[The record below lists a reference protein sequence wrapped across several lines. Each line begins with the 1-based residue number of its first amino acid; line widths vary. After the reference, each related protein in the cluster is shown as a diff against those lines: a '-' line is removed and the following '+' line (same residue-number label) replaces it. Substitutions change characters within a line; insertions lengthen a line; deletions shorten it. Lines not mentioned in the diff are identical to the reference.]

1 MMDDKARLL
10 TAAQLSRKAIIYVRQ
25 STLRQTQENTESTRR
40 QYDLREKALRL
51 GWSAESILVID
62 TDQGQSGASAEGR
75 EGFQQLVS
83 RVGLGEVGC
92 VLGLEVSRLARNSS
106 DWHRLLELCALTE
119 TWICDEDGLY
129 DPRAFND
136 RLLLG
141 LKGAMSEA
149 ELHVLKARLRGGV
162 LNKARRGELKMPI
175 PVGFVYAPDERVVL
189 DPDAD
194 VQKTIRLLFETF
206 RSTGSACQTVQ
217 RFQKEGLL
225 FPSRI
230 LAGPQKGTL
239 VWLPLKTHR
248 VLQILHNPVYTG
260 AFVYGRRRSMRLP
273 NGKTRSQLRP
283 EDQWVACFPEAHPGY
298 IAWEDYRQNLA
309 RLRENAQAQGEER
322 RRGPARE
329 GAALLQGLGVCG
341 RCGKRMTV
349 RYEAASPTIYP
360 VYLCQRDAIEEGTG
374 RHCQRVAG
382 TRIDKLVG
390 ERVLAHLTP
399 RTIETVLAVQ
409 EEIRTRAEEVVELY
423 RKKVERARYE
433 TRQAEARY
441 RHVDPSNRLVA
452 ATLEA
457 DWNNA
462 LVALSQA
469 QEELLAK
476 ETEKAAQVDTQT
488 AEALLAL
495 PDLFGRLWNDTETQ
509 ARERKRW
516 LRFLVEDVTLVSGED
531 IVIGLRFRGGLT
543 EEHRLPLPLPIGLL
557 RKTEDEVVRIVDAL
571 LDEKHEGEV
580 VAALKEQG
588 IVTQAGKSFSLARL
602 QALRYAYNLKSH
614 RERRRDQGWQTDE
627 EVARKCHVTPQTLR
641 IWARKEFIPSEVVDR
656 KGTRLFPP
664 DLEDFPVKHAQK
676 GVKSR
681 EKSKLASHNSHE
693 V

>member
-1 MMDDKARLL
+1 MEEKARLL
-10 TAAQLSRKAIIYVRQ
+10 TAAQLSRKAVIYVRQ

-40 QYDLREKALRL
+40 QYDLRERAIRL
-51 GWSAESILVID
+51 GWTTESIVVVD
-62 TDQGQSGASAEGR
+62 TDQGQSGASSEGR

-83 RVGLGEVGC
+83 WVGLGEVGC

-106 DWHRLLELCALTE
+106 DWHRLLELCSLTE

-149 ELHVLKARLRGGV
+149 ELHVLKARLRGGI
-162 LNKARRGELKMPI
+162 LNKAQRGELKMPV
-175 PVGFVYAPDERVVL
+175 PTGFVYTPDERAVL
-189 DPDAD
+189 DPDAE
-194 VQKTIRLLFETF
+194 VQKSIRLLFETF

-225 FPSRI
+225 FPSRL

-239 VWLPLKTHR
+239 VWLPLRTHR
-248 VLQILHNPVYTG
+248 VLQILHNPVYAG
-260 AFVYGRRRSMRLP
+260 AFVYGRRRGMRLP
-273 NGKTRSQLRP
+273 NGKIRSQLRP
-283 EDQWVACFPEAHPGY
+283 EDQWISCFPEAHPGY
-298 IAWEDYRQNLA
+298 ITWEDYRQNLA
-309 RLRENAQAQGEER
+309 RLRENARARGSER

-329 GAALLQGLGVCG
+329 GMALLQGLAVCG
-341 RCGKRMTV
+341 RCGRRMTV

-360 VYLCQRDAIEEGTG
+360 IYMCQREAIEEGSG

-390 ERVLAHLTP
+390 ERVLALLTP
-399 RTIETVLAVQ
+399 RTVETVLAIQ
-409 EEIRTRAEEVVELY
+409 EEIRTRAEEVVALF

-433 TRQAEARY
+433 AQTAEARY

-457 DWNNA
+457 DWNA
-462 LVALSQA
+462 SLQTLSQA

-476 ETEKAAQVDTQT
+476 ETEKAVQVETQT

-495 PDLFGRLWNDTETQ
+495 PDLFGRLWHNEETSS
-509 ARERKRW
+509 RERKRW
-516 LRFLVEDVTLVSGED
+516 LRWLVEDVTLLSGAD
-531 IVIGLRFRGGLT
+531 IMVGIRFRGGLT

-557 RKTEDEVVRIVDAL
+557 RKTEAEIVRLVDAL
-571 LDEKHEGEV
+571 LEDRHEGEV
-580 VAALKEQG
+580 IRELEKRG
-588 IVTQAGKSFSLARL
+588 IATQVGKPYSLARL
-602 QALRYAYNLKSH
+602 QALRYAYKLKSH
-614 RERRRDQGWQTDE
+614 RERRRDQGWQTYED
-627 EVARKCHVTPQTLR
+627 VARRLDVKPLTIR
-641 IWARKEFIPSEVVDR
+641 IWARNGLIPSEVVDP
-656 KGTRLFPP
+656 KGGRLLPP
-664 DLEDFPVKHAQK
+664 VLESVPVKYAHK
-676 GVKSR
+676 GLTTKGKAKV
-681 EKSKLASHNSHE
+681 ASNNSHE